1 MKNISFY
8 FFIFLSFILNTCS
21 EKNSKDIKKIILFGD
36 SLMSGYGLSE
46 ENHLHKILEKDFMI
60 EGFEINIINKS
71 ISGDTTADGLAR
83 LEESLK
89 IKDIDLIILGLGAN
103 DMLRGIDTS
112 IIKQNLEEIIKR
124 IQNKNIEILFTG
136 MVATTSRGLSYK
148 KKFDQIYEDLSKEYK
163 LNYMPFLLKGV
174 ALKPEYNQS
183 DGIHPNFEGLKIIS
197 KNLKKSIINLM

>member
-8 FFIFLSFILNTCS
+8 FFIFLFFVLNTCS

-36 SLMSGYGLSE
+36 SLMSGYGLSK

-60 EGFEINIINKS
+60 EGFEMKIINRS
-71 ISGDTTADGLAR
+71 ISGDTTTDGLAR
-83 LEESLK
+83 LEETLK

-112 IIKQNLEEIIKR
+112 IIKQNLEEIIQR

-174 ALKPEYNQS
+174 ALKPEYNQP
-183 DGIHPNFEGLKIIS
+183 DGIHPNFEGLKIMS
-197 KNLKKSIINLM
+197 KNLKKNIISIM